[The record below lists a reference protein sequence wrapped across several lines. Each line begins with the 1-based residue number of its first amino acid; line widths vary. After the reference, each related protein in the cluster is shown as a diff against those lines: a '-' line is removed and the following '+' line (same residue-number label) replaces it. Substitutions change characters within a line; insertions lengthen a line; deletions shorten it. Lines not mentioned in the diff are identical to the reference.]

1 MRHTRIVATLGP
13 ASDTP
18 DAIADLVAAGVDVFR
33 LNFSHGSRDA
43 HGVRIARVREAARR
57 AGREVAVLQDLAGP
71 KIRTGP
77 LQHGQPVVLA
87 AGATVRIAPGDFA
100 GTAERLSTTFAGL
113 ARSVSAGDRLLLD
126 DGRIELRVEATD
138 GAEIVATVVVPGTL
152 GEHKGINAP
161 GVPLPASSLT
171 DRDRDDL
178 RFGLAHGVDA
188 AAVSFV
194 RSAADLEHA
203 RAAAAALG
211 APALPLFAKIER
223 PEALGDLD
231 AVLDACD
238 GVMVA
243 RGDLG
248 LELPFEQVPRIQ
260 KEITRAARARGLP
273 VIVAT
278 QVLES
283 MRTEAR
289 PTRAEVSDAAN
300 AVDDGVDGI
309 MLAGET
315 AVGAWPARVV
325 RTLDAIAR
333 EAERIGPTLSVP
345 VDRRVVAPAHSRALA
360 EATATLVASGAAR
373 AIVAVTRQGK
383 TARVLSAFRPPV
395 PIFAATSDPAVARR
409 LVFHRGVTPVV
420 VELGPTVEET
430 EAAVERALVDRG
442 LLAAGDPIAFVSVS
456 AEIGPGGTNFVRLM
470 RVGGGR

>member
-1 MRHTRIVATLGP
+1 MRHTRIIATLGP
-13 ASDTP
+13 ASDAP
-18 DAIADLVAAGVDVFR
+18 DAMAELVAAGVDVFR
-33 LNFSHGSRDA
+33 LNFSHGPREA
-43 HGVRIARVREAARR
+43 HAARLARVREAARR

-71 KIRTGP
+71 KIRTGR
-77 LQHGQPVVLA
+77 LQGGQPVALA
-87 AGATVRIAPGDFA
+87 AGATVRIAPGDFE
-100 GTAERLSTTFAGL
+100 GTAERLATTFAGL
-113 ARSVSAGDRLLLD
+113 GRSVSPGTRLLLD
-126 DGRIELRVEATD
+126 DGRIELEVGATD
-138 GAEIVATVVVPGTL
+138 GVEIVATVVNGGLL

-161 GVPLPASSLT
+161 GVPLPAEVPT
-171 DRDRDDL
+171 EKDRDDL
-178 RFGLAHGVDA
+178 RFGLAHGIDA

-194 RSAADLEHA
+194 RSAADLERA
-203 RAAAAALG
+203 RAAATALG

-231 AVLDACD
+231 GLLDACD

-283 MRTEAR
+283 MRTEPR

-315 AVGAWPARVV
+315 AVGAWPGRVV
-325 RTLDAIAR
+325 RTLDAIVR
-333 EAERIGPTLSVP
+333 EAEAIGPSLSVP
-345 VDRRVVAPAHSRALA
+345 VDRRVVALAHSRALA
-360 EATATLVASGAAR
+360 EAAATLVASGAAR

-395 PIFAATSDPAVARR
+395 PIFAATPDPAVARR

-420 VELGPTVEET
+420 VPLGSGVEET

-456 AEIGPGGTNFVRLM
+456 AEVGPGHTNFVRLM
-470 RVGGGR
+470 RAGGQR